1 MVVFCWVVILFSES
15 LLTLSTLS
23 DTTLLSEL
31 NFALNS
37 SQIST
42 FADSNLAVEFS
53 ANFSFSYLSSEF
65 IFSKAKVNLEP

>member
-1 MVVFCWVVILFSES
+1 MVVFCWIVILFSES

-42 FADSNLAVEFS
+42 FADSN
-53 ANFSFSYLSSEF
+53 FSFSYLSSDF
-65 IFSKAKVNLEP
+65 KFSKAKVNLEP